1 MIPGEESAD
10 ETVKHPRLSSD
21 TEETDAY
28 SENESQDEMSLDYT
42 TKKDSNEN
50 HILQNGK
57 DTQQTEVR
65 NCKND
70 NKTVNGYF
78 HENELPVDLS
88 NHKSK
93 TCDDTSNTVKKD
105 RNGFIGHHFLQK
117 AYTVNRNSPN
127 DFSFKPKKRIKK
139 ERSIKEEKGIY
150 TTLNGVVRSE
160 YDFNE

>member
-78 HENELPVDLS
+78 HENEPKKSFIKISNFFPPLSVDLVTKRLPILRKHS
-88 NHKSK
+88 E
-93 TCDDTSNTVKKD
+93 
-105 RNGFIGHHFLQK
+105 ILHHGWK
-117 AYTVNRNSPN
+117 Y
-127 DFSFKPKKRIKK
+127 
-139 ERSIKEEKGIY
+139 GI
-150 TTLNGVVRSE
+150 V
-160 YDFNE
+160 